1 MQLDGHLP
9 VGLLDLL
16 LIRLG
21 SDSEDIIIRRLFRIL
36 IGTRSTA
43 RSHARSSFSRAAVLA
58 TTSCRAL
65 GFPRKDV
72 LASSASDVKLSFVR
86 MRPFEIKL
94 C

>member
-16 LIRLG
+16 LSRLG
-21 SDSEDIIIRRLFRIL
+21 RDSEDIIIRRLFRIL

-43 RSHARSSFSRAAVLA
+43 RSHARSGFRRPAVLA

-65 GFPRKDV
+65 GFPSKDV

-86 MRPFEIKL
+86 MRPFEIEL